1 MRLFDRSLWIF
12 LLIGVGNTLLSFVIM
27 QGMYALGWGGYWLS
41 SAFAFALTSVLSFF
55 LNKRFSFRNRD
66 SVKHTAWRFALVI
79 GVCYLLAYSAAQPAT
94 AWLLDRVVPP
104 RPEGEQRP
112 NRPVRRP
119 GAVHRPQLP
128 GPALFRLRR
137 GQGNR
142 RPVSRPASP
151 PAIQR
156 HPRPGRRRTR

>member
-94 AWLLDRVVPP
+94 AWLLDRLLS
-104 RPEGEQRP
+104 
-112 NRPVRRP
+112 P
-119 GAVHRPQLP
+119 GALKVSNDQI
-128 GPALFRLRR
+128 ALFV
-137 GQGNR
+137 GQVLFTGLNYLG
-142 RPVSRPASP
+142 
-151 PAIQR
+151 QR
-156 HPRPGRRRTR
+156 FFAFAGDKGTGGQ